1 MRTARPSFAV
11 RRRSP
16 PAIASVSRWKKGN
29 STARCAAAMDPTI
42 KDFESAS
49 AELEAIVKKM
59 EEGDLPLEKA
69 LELYERGVQ
78 LSRFCHGKLEE
89 AERRLEILNERGE
102 LKAAPPSFGT
112 EGAEEPRGRTSR

>member
-1 MRTARPSFAV
+1 MFA
-11 RRRSP
+11 
-16 PAIASVSRWKKGN
+16 SRWVTAS
-29 STARCAAAMDPTI
+29 STAKCAAPMDPTI

-59 EEGDLPLEKA
+59 EEGDLTLEKA

-78 LSRFCHGKLEE
+78 LSRFCHSRLEE

-102 LKAAPPSFGT
+102 VKPAPAALGLSVDDET
-112 EGAEEPRGRTSR
+112 DRRR

>member
-1 MRTARPSFAV
+1 
-11 RRRSP
+11 
-16 PAIASVSRWKKGN
+16 
-29 STARCAAAMDPTI
+29 MDPTI

-59 EEGDLPLEKA
+59 EEGDLNLEKA

-78 LSRFCHGKLEE
+78 LSRFCHSKLEE

-102 LKAAPPSFGT
+102 VKPAPAALGLAGD
-112 EGAEEPRGRTSR
+112 EDADKRR